1 MLRLEQVFNALNKTG
16 VDYLLV
22 GGLASV
28 LYGVPRTTVDID
40 IIVRP
45 NKNHIL
51 KAIEA
56 LESLGLVS
64 DTKSPE
70 EILGQG
76 GVSFSNERQVDMI
89 TDLKGIDFNTAWD
102 NREQVEYEEITVQV
116 ISKKE
121 LITALKAVG
130 RQKDLQDLKDLE

>member
-1 MLRLEQVFNALNKTG
+1 MLKLEQVFSALNKTNA
-16 VDYLLV
+16 DYLLV
-22 GGLASV
+22 GGLASI

-40 IIVRP
+40 IVVRA

-51 KAIEA
+51 KAVEA
-56 LESLGLVS
+56 LESLGLVPE
-64 DTKSPE
+64 TKSPE

-102 NREQVEYEEITVQV
+102 NRKQVEYEGVTVQV
-116 ISKKE
+116 ISRE
-121 LITALKAVG
+121 DLITALKAVG
-130 RQKDLQDLKDLE
+130 RQKDHQDLMDLE

>member
-1 MLRLEQVFNALNKTG
+1 MLRLEQVFSALNDAY

-40 IIVRP
+40 IAVRP
-45 NKNHIL
+45 KNDHIL

-56 LESLGLVS
+56 LESLGLVPDTRVS
-64 DTKSPE
+64 D

-76 GVSFSNERQVDMI
+76 GVTFSNEREIDMI

-102 NREQVEYEEITVQV
+102 RRKQIEYEGITVHV
-116 ISKKE
+116 ISKE
-121 LITALKAVG
+121 DLITALKAVG
-130 RQKDLQDLKDLE
+130 RQKDLDDLKDLE